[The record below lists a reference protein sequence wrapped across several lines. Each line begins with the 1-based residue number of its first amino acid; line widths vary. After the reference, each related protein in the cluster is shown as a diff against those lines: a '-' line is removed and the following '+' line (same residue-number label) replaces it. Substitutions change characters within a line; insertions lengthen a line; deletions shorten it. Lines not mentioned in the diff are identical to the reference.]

1 MEVGTDWSMMEES
14 LRARVKSAESSLSRA
29 SSPSMWNLPYGLSH
43 PLAHRRRV
51 RSRNSIRVGNTKG
64 IEGYCLVRAY
74 RRFLPPQSHRM
85 IPLRQR
91 MLRPSYSL
99 WNLLHL
105 SRDTILEIPADP
117 RLSRRPTYCQRVLLA
132 HEPVV
137 GCCNWEVRERRERR
151 RSLPLELAVPLS
163 WGFVR
168 PF

>member
-1 MEVGTDWSMMEES
+1 MMEEA

-29 SSPSMWNLPYGLSH
+29 SSPSKWNLPHGLSH

-64 IEGYCLVRAY
+64 IEGYCLVRAC
-74 RRFLPPQSHRM
+74 RRFPPPQSHQM

-91 MLRPSYSL
+91 MLHPSYSL

-105 SRDTILEIPADP
+105 SHDTILEIPADP
-117 RLSRRPTYCQRVLLA
+117 RLSRRPTYCRRVLLA

-137 GCCNWEVRERRERR
+137 GCCNSEVRVRRERR
-151 RSLPLELAVPLS
+151 RCLPQELAVPLNS
-163 WGFVR
+163 EFVL